1 MELTVIE
8 YGGEPRQIECESFE
22 FRCNH
27 VTNWIRAMHAD
38 GSEEMVHDVC
48 VIKTDNGDPK
58 AGHWMGIENE
68 EMEVIDYFCSEC
80 DMPMQ
85 TEEKT
90 AFCPSCGAK
99 MRGDT

>member
-1 MELTVIE
+1 MKLTVIE

-48 VIKTDNGDPK
+48 VIKADKNDPK
-58 AGHWMGIENE
+58 TGHWIEHEHNGIAHIE
-68 EMEVIDYFCSEC
+68 CSKC
-80 DMPMQ
+80 LSW
-85 TEEKT
+85 
-90 AFCPSCGAK
+90 FLRSHLLRNSYCPNCGAE
-99 MRGDT
+99 MRGE